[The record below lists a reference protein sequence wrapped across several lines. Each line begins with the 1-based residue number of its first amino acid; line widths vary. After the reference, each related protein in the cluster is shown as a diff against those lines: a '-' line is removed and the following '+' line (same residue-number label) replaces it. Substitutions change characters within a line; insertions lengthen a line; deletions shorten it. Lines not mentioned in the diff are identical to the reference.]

1 MTLKAAITQ
10 IGITQTELSKISGVN
25 LRQISSLATGA
36 SKLENTTGKNLLAI
50 SSALGITIEEL
61 LLNDDCQIDN
71 IANDAKKLPP
81 IDRSS
86 FIKYE
91 RAKDYSGW
99 RCYPATCSKLIAQI
113 PTDWWSIY
121 SAKHI
126 GDVMRL
132 LHQSYINGSNNT

>member
-61 LLNDDCQIDN
+61 LLSDDGQIDN
-71 IANDAKKLPP
+71 IANDAKKLQP

-99 RCYPATCSKLIAQI
+99 RCYPATCSKLIDQI

-126 GDVMRL
+126 GEVMRL
-132 LHQSYINGSNNT
+132 LQQSQSGNSK